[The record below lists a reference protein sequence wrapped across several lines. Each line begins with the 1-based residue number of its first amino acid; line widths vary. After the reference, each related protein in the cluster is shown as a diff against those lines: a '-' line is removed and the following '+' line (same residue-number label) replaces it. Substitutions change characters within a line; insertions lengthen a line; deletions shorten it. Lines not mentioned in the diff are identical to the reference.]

1 MMLRPL
7 AMAAL
12 FASLPL
18 VATPV
23 RADDGGCRGRVTA
36 EEAMRIA
43 RTAGL
48 VQVREVDC
56 DDGTWEIEGRD
67 ARGRKIEVEVSALDG
82 RIIDVDRD
90 D

>member
-7 AMAAL
+7 TLAAL
-12 FASLPL
+12 VASLPL
-18 VATPV
+18 VAAPA
-23 RADDGGCRGRVTA
+23 RADDNGCRGRVTA
-36 EEAMRIA
+36 EEAIRIA

-56 DDGTWEIEGRD
+56 DDGKWEIEGRD
-67 ARGRKIEVEVSALDG
+67 ARGREIEVDVSARDG
-82 RIIDVDRD
+82 RILDVDRD